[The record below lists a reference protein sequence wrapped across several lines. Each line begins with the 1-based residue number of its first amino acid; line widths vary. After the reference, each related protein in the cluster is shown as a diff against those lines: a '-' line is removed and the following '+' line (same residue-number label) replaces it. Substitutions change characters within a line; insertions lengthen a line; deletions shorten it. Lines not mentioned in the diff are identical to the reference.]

1 MFDKY
6 VGSTIQLFAKINL
19 ALYVIA
25 GFIFLIWAAVTGAI
39 LGVIL
44 TIAVPLSGLFFSYLI
59 YGFGVLVENSQI
71 LVENVETHDKKTLLR
86 KENGADDADRVKSN
100 IQRNADNARRKKIE
114 DLRKSGLITEEE
126 YRNAISKIQ

>member
-1 MFDKY
+1 M
-6 VGSTIQLFAKINL
+6 GSSYWSNPWRYINDCRSF
-19 ALYVIA
+19 V
-25 GFIFLIWAAVTGAI
+25 WTV
-39 LGVIL
+39 
-44 TIAVPLSGLFFSYLI
+44 FSYLI

-71 LVENVETHDKKTLLR
+71 LVESVETHDKKTLLR

>member
-44 TIAVPLSGLFFSYLI
+44 TIAVPLSGTVFFIS
-59 YGFGVLVENSQI
+59 
-71 LVENVETHDKKTLLR
+71 HLR
-86 KENGADDADRVKSN
+86 VWSVG
-100 IQRNADNARRKKIE
+100 RKFT
-114 DLRKSGLITEEE
+114 DSCRKRGNT
-126 YRNAISKIQ
+126 

>member
-1 MFDKY
+1 MFDKS
-6 VGSTIQLFAKINL
+6 VGSAIQLLAKINL
-19 ALYVIA
+19 ALDVIA
-25 GFIFLIWAAVTGAI
+25 GFIFLIWAAVTGEI

-44 TIAVPLSGLFFSYLI
+44 MIAVPLSGLFSSYLI

-71 LVENVETHDKKTLLR
+71 LVESVETHDT
-86 KENGADDADRVKSN
+86 DRVKSN

>member
-44 TIAVPLSGLFFSYLI
+44 TIAVPLSGLFFHIS
-59 YGFGVLVENSQI
+59 S
-71 LVENVETHDKKTLLR
+71 T
-86 KENGADDADRVKSN
+86 
-100 IQRNADNARRKKIE
+100 
-114 DLRKSGLITEEE
+114 GLECW
-126 YRNAISKIQ
+126 SKIHRFL